1 MKLFISA
8 DIEGISGVTNDAQ
21 SSQTGAQFADARR
34 WMTGDVNAAI
44 EGAFEA
50 GVTEVLVK
58 DAHGWALNLLP
69 DEIDERATLIQG
81 WGVEDGMMEGL
92 TEDCSLA
99 FLVGYHARAGT
110 PDGVLSHTWSGALR
124 RLVVNGVEMGEMGI
138 SALFAGALGVPIGL
152 VTTCDVGAQ
161 QARELLPWVEAV
173 AVKRGITRFA
183 AELIPTKRA
192 QGLIREAARR
202 AVERRQEMQPLRYET
217 PYVVQTTWSSPSM
230 AQTSASH
237 EGITLVDEYTV
248 EFTVSEQLAAL
259 KRLRQLF
266 RIAQSG

>member
-1 MKLFISA
+1 MRLFISA

-21 SSQTGAQFADARR
+21 ASQTGPQFPEARR

-92 TEDCSLA
+92 TEDCSLT

-110 PDGVLSHTWSGALR
+110 PDGILSHTWSGALR
-124 RLVVNGVEMGEMGI
+124 RLVVNDVEMGEMGI
-138 SALFAGALGVPIGL
+138 SALFAGALGVPIAL
-152 VTTCDVGAQ
+152 VTTCEAGAQ
-161 QARELLPWVEAV
+161 QARELLPWAETV

-183 AELIPTKRA
+183 AELIHTKRA
-192 QGLIREAARR
+192 QGLIRDAAHR
-202 AVERRQEMQPLRYET
+202 AFQRLGEMQPLCYDAPCT
-217 PYVVQTTWSSPSM
+217 VHTTWANPGM
-230 AQTSASH
+230 AQACATH
-237 EGITLVDEYTV
+237 EGVTLVDEYTV
-248 EFTVSEQLAAL
+248 EFTASDQLAAL

>member
-1 MKLFISA
+1 MRLFISA

-21 SSQTGAQFADARR
+21 ASQTGPQFPEARR

-92 TEDCSLA
+92 TEDCSLT

-110 PDGVLSHTWSGALR
+110 PDGILSHTWSGALR
-124 RLVVNGVEMGEMGI
+124 RLVVNDVEMGEMGI
-138 SALFAGALGVPIGL
+138 SALFAGALGVPIAL
-152 VTTCDVGAQ
+152 VTTCEAGAQ
-161 QARELLPWVEAV
+161 QARELLPWAETV

-192 QGLIREAARR
+192 QGLIRDAAHR
-202 AVERRQEMQPLRYET
+202 AVQRLGEMQPLCYDAPCT
-217 PYVVQTTWSSPSM
+217 VHTTWANPGM
-230 AQTSASH
+230 AQACATH
-237 EGITLVDEYTV
+237 EGVTLVDEYTV
-248 EFTVSEQLAAL
+248 EFTASDQLAAL

-266 RIAQSG
+266 RVAQSG